1 VQHRIL
7 VVDNEIRL
15 AEVLAAAL
23 AHTGYYTSAFGSAK
37 EALETI
43 DRETVDLVISDM
55 RMPEMSGRELLHE
68 IKKRSPDIPV
78 IIITAYTSVRD
89 AVELVKEGAFDYVSK
104 PFETDDIATTVARA
118 LKLSDVVRDNKRL
131 RGELERR
138 YRFDQLIGASA
149 PFRQVIE
156 LITKVC
162 ESRATVLLTG
172 ESGTGKELVARAIHF
187 NSPRQDQP
195 FIAVNCAAIPDEG
208 LLESELFG
216 HAKGAFAGAV
226 SSRIGRFKAAD
237 GGTIFLDEI
246 GDMPAATQSKILRVL
261 QERTFEPVGS
271 TRSEQVDVRI
281 IAATHK
287 DLRQLV
293 AAGNFREDLYYRL
306 NVFPIVMPSL
316 RERSEDIPLIAAHFL
331 NQLASETGKR
341 IVNFTPRAMALMTAY
356 AWPGNVRELMN
367 CIERAVIVSRRSTID
382 VSELPPYLFDLN
394 GKPIQAKTIPP
405 DLDAELTR
413 IEREYILQA
422 LNQSGGVQIKAA
434 ELLGVSERS
443 LWYRLKKLKI
453 DLVTRASH

>member
-7 VVDNEIRL
+7 IVDNEVRL

-23 AHTGYYTSAFGSAK
+23 AHIGYRTDAFGSAK
-37 EALETI
+37 EALEAI
-43 DRETVDLVISDM
+43 DKEAADLVISDM
-55 RMPEMSGRELLHE
+55 RMPEMSGRQLLNE
-68 IKKRSPDIPV
+68 IKRRGPDVPV
-78 IIITAYTSVRD
+78 IIMTAYTSVRD

-104 PFETDDIATTVARA
+104 PFETDDIATAVARA

-138 YRFDQLIGASA
+138 YRFDQLIGTSA

-162 ESRATVLLTG
+162 ESRATVLLSG

-195 FIAVNCAAIPDEG
+195 FIAVNCAAIPEG

-216 HAKGAFAGAV
+216 HAKGAFTGAA

-246 GDMPAATQSKILRVL
+246 GDMPAATQAKILRVL
-261 QERTFEPVGS
+261 QERIFEPVGS

-306 NVFPIVMPSL
+306 NVFPIVIPSL
-316 RERSEDIPLIAAHFL
+316 RERSDDIPLIAAHFL
-331 NQLASETGKR
+331 DQLANETGKR
-341 IVNFTPRAMALMTAY
+341 IVNFTPSAMAAMTAY
-356 AWPGNVRELMN
+356 AWPGNIRELMN
-367 CIERAVIVSRRSTID
+367 CIERAVIVSRGSTID
-382 VSELPPYLFDLN
+382 VPELPPYLFDEN
-394 GKPIQAKTIPP
+394 EKPAQARTIPS
-405 DLDAELTR
+405 DLDTELTR
-413 IEREYILQA
+413 IEREYILHA
-422 LNQSGGVQIKAA
+422 LNQTGGIQIKAA
-434 ELLGVSERS
+434 ELLGISERS

>member
-7 VVDNEIRL
+7 IVDNEIRL
-15 AEVLAAAL
+15 AEVLAATL
-23 AHTGYYTSAFGSAK
+23 AHNGYRTDALGSAK
-37 EALETI
+37 EALEII
-43 DRETVDLVISDM
+43 DKEPVDLVISDL
-55 RMPEMSGRELLHE
+55 RMPEMSGRQLLHE
-68 IKKRSPDIPV
+68 IKRRSPDIPV

-104 PFETDDIATTVARA
+104 PFETDDIATAVARA
-118 LKLSDVVRDNKRL
+118 LKLSDVVRDNRRL
-131 RGELERR
+131 RGELEQR
-138 YRFDQLIGASA
+138 YRFDQLIGTSA

-162 ESRATVLLTG
+162 ESRTTVLLTG

-187 NSPRQDQP
+187 NSPRQDLP
-195 FIAVNCAAIPDEG
+195 FIAVNCAAIPEG

-216 HAKGAFAGAV
+216 HSKGAFTGAV
-226 SSRIGRFKAAD
+226 SNRVGRFKDAD

-246 GDMPAATQSKILRVL
+246 GDIPAATQAKILRVL
-261 QERTFEPVGS
+261 EERTFEPVGS
-271 TRSEQVDVRI
+271 TRPEQVDVRI

-287 DLRQLV
+287 DLRQAV

-306 NVFPIVMPSL
+306 HVFPIVIPSL
-316 RERSEDIPLIAAHFL
+316 RERPDDIPLIAAHFL
-331 NQLASETGKR
+331 NQLANETGKR

-356 AWPGNVRELMN
+356 AWPGNIRELMN
-367 CIERAVIVSRRSTID
+367 CIERAVIVARGSTID

-394 GKPIQAKTIPP
+394 GKPVQAKTIPS

-413 IEREYILQA
+413 IEREYILDA
-422 LNQSGGVQIKAA
+422 LNQTGGVQIKAA
-434 ELLGVSERS
+434 EMLGISERS

>member
-1 VQHRIL
+1 
-7 VVDNEIRL
+7 
-15 AEVLAAAL
+15 
-23 AHTGYYTSAFGSAK
+23 
-37 EALETI
+37 
-43 DRETVDLVISDM
+43 
-55 RMPEMSGRELLHE
+55 
-68 IKKRSPDIPV
+68 
-78 IIITAYTSVRD
+78 
-89 AVELVKEGAFDYVSK
+89 VSK

-195 FIAVNCAAIPDEG
+195 FIAVNCAAIPEE
-208 LLESELFG
+208 LLDSELFG

-226 SSRIGRFKAAD
+226 SSRVGRFKVAD

-261 QERTFEPVGS
+261 QERIFEPVGS
-271 TRSEQVDVRI
+271 TRGEQVDVRI

-316 RERSEDIPLIAAHFL
+316 RERSDDIPLIAAHFL

-394 GKPIQAKTIPP
+394 GKPIQAKMIPP